1 MRSKEDFCYELSKL
15 LDDKEDDT
23 ISVSSRQVPNFPSQ
37 SSNDLIQSKRLRFT
51 RSKSLETRS
60 SKSVQRS
67 RSLDND
73 DSEEASDKDYETIEN
88 KPPQYKVL
96 ADYSAPINSHRE
108 LSLVQNEVVTL
119 MKIGCAG
126 WWFVR

>member
-60 SKSVQRS
+60 RKSVQRS

-73 DSEEASDKDYETIEN
+73 DSDEASDKDYETIEN

-108 LSLVQNEVVTL
+108 LSLVQDEVVTL

>member
-73 DSEEASDKDYETIEN
+73 DSDEASETIEN

-96 ADYSAPINSHRE
+96 ADYSAPVNSHRE
-108 LSLVQNEVVTL
+108 LSLVQDEVVTL

>member
-1 MRSKEDFCYELSKL
+1 MKSKEDFCYELSKL
-15 LDDKEDDT
+15 LDDKDDT

-108 LSLVQNEVVTL
+108 LSLVQDEVVTL